1 MADEEIELALIIQAR
16 DLASREL
23 GKLKSSI
30 SGVGDTIKRAFSGT
44 KAAVR
49 EAFRGTADLVGDIL
63 KGEDLGSSLKQFAGG
78 FIDVGAEAG
87 VNLAAGLGT
96 KLIAAIGGSA
106 LIASIGGALAAAGS
120 AIGGLIAAAIPVGM
134 ALLPALIVAAI
145 VAAVVFLITHP
156 EVVGKVLEF
165 AGDLVG
171 WIIDGLIALP
181 GLLLDFFG
189 GAWQGVVDAVG
200 PFVGSIVDFFLGIPG
215 QLVNLG
221 ANIVSTIVG
230 GLISLPGK
238 VADVVREAFANLK
251 IDVGPFHIRSTGI
264 TIDLPDLTGPANK
277 RNGRYNEYVSHHAA
291 GGWAGLNGPE
301 LSWLGEREPELVIP
315 KSQLGGL
322 GPSEVHTTVMLDG
335 EVLLKQLDRRMYRNV
350 RRQPSVSGIG

>member
-189 GAWQGVVDAVG
+189 AAWQGVVDAVG

-251 IDVGPFHIRSTGI
+251 IDVGPFHITGRGI
-264 TIDLPDLTGPANK
+264 TIDLPDITGGGSSK
-277 RNGRYNEYVSHHAA
+277 LVGKFSQHAA